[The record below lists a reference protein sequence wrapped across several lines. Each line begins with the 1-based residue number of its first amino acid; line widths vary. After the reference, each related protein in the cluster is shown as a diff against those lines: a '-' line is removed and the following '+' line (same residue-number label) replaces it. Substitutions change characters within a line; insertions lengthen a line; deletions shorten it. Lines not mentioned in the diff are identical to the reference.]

1 MLWGVNGPDGAVQ
14 RVFVHSQHGRF
25 GVYQGRRNG
34 SELALVQQPL
44 GSQPDATIVEHRVV
58 FRDRDH
64 FQILSRM
71 STDRGATWVALSRW
85 EYERP

>member
-1 MLWGVNGPDGAVQ
+1 
-14 RVFVHSQHGRF
+14 
-25 GVYQGRRNG
+25 
-34 SELALVQQPL
+34 
-44 GSQPDATIVEHRVV
+44 VV

-85 EYERP
+85 EYVRQLTR